1 MKRIINLVLICFIC
15 IGISAQL
22 PRKSRDVI
30 RQHYPKHY
38 IKQIRTIDKLYW
50 VSLSD
55 NTLLKFKKNGEL
67 IEILGYVPVLLIPY
81 QINNHMLW
89 HHPNKSVRYYYK
101 HKKGYDIHL
110 KDGKQ
115 LKYNKR
121 YKFKK

>member
-1 MKRIINLVLICFIC
+1 MKRVINLILILFFC
-15 IGISAQL
+15 ISISAQL
-22 PRKSRDVI
+22 PKKSI
-30 RQHYPKHY
+30 NLIKHHYPKHY
-38 IKQIRTIDKLYW
+38 IKQIRTVDKLYW

-67 IEILGYVPVLLIPY
+67 IEVLGYIPVLLIPY
-81 QINNHMLW
+81 QINNHRLW
-89 HHPNKSVRYYYK
+89 HYPNKSARYYYK

-110 KDGKQ
+110 EDGRQ